1 MYETV
6 QRMQVVVSVSFFAYT
21 EKIIVIC
28 RWVNALDP
36 KIEKGPWTKEQDKD
50 LLENVNKFG
59 KGLCT

>member
-1 MYETV
+1 M
-6 QRMQVVVSVSFFAYT
+6 SVSFFAYT
-21 EKIIVIC
+21 EIIIVIC

-50 LLENVNKFG
+50 LLENVSKFG